1 MSVRSREAATLV
13 LMRDRGGVG
22 GTPEVLMAQRH
33 PRDAF
38 AAGAFVFPGGVLE
51 ETDHAPAAVAAS
63 PELSPRQ
70 AHESMESVKSPER
83 ALGFYIAAIRE
94 TFEEVGVLLTKPN
107 GEGPRQNEPEEAGQS
122 KAARDAMRR
131 GELSFVEW
139 LSGRGLRPATEDLVY
154 FAHWITPEARPKRFD
169 TRFFLADGSAN
180 HAIAPDQAEIVE
192 CRWITPREAIVAH
205 RAEKMRMVGAT
216 VKNLELLT
224 LFGSTQQALRELRN
238 REVRPVMPKLVPLDN
253 GSFRAVMPWDAD
265 YDSV

>member
-1 MSVRSREAATLV
+1 MSVPAREAATLV
-13 LMRDRGGVG
+13 MMRDRGGVG

-33 PRDAF
+33 ARDAF

-51 ETDHAPAAVAAS
+51 EFDHTPAAVAAS

-70 AHESMESVKSPER
+70 AHESIETAKSPER

-94 TFEEVGVLLTKPN
+94 TFEEVGALLTKPN
-107 GEGPRQNEPEEAGQS
+107 GGGSPQIEPEAAGQL

-139 LSGRGLRPATEDLVY
+139 LSGRGLRPATEELVY

-169 TRFFLADGSAN
+169 TRFFLADGSAD
-180 HAIAPDQAEIVE
+180 HAIVPDEVEIVE
-192 CRWITPREAIVAH
+192 CRWITPREAIEAY

-224 LFGSTQQALRELRN
+224 MFGSTRQALTELRK
-238 REVRPVMPKLVPLDN
+238 REVRPVLPRLVPLDGGN
-253 GSFRAVMPWDAD
+253 FRAVMPWDAE